1 MAIKE
6 RKQITGTTAQI
17 NAYEGHEGQIVW
29 DKEKKTL
36 VGMSGTAGKN
46 YPLAPKEYVDNEV
59 AKVNT
64 ELQETNAEVAKKQ
77 PKGDYATNAQLTAG
91 LAGKEDKGVCLP
103 LSGGTLTGPIFMAE
117 DNRINASTPENF
129 KGLEIVSGKAWTD
142 GAGLFLRSNS
152 ATGEGEA
159 GQWGLAAHHAS
170 PSAESLLIGR
180 VGHLLFDGAEV
191 ERSNEIFGSVI
202 EGGFYDVYR
211 YATGLQIIIAG
222 VTIPINQIGLTFTF
236 PRPFINQSYSIAAN
250 AFTAL
255 GDVAITW
262 ESGTTTSV
270 NLYRQS
276 YRGVYDF
283 ATYVKC
289 AFIGKW
295 K

>member
-29 DKEKKTL
+29 DKEKKTF

-59 AKVNT
+59 AKVNIELT
-64 ELQETNAEVAKKQ
+64 E
-77 PKGDYATNAQLTAG
+77 G
-91 LAGKEDKGVCLP
+91 LAGKEDKGTCLP
-103 LSGGTLTGPIFMAE
+103 LSGGTVTGPIFITE
-117 DNRINASTPENF
+117 DNHINAVTPENF
-129 KGLEIVSGKAWTD
+129 KGLELGGGRAWKD

-152 ATGEGEA
+152 ATGESESGR
-159 GQWGLAAHHAS
+159 WGLVAQNAAS
-170 PSAESLLIGR
+170 GAEGILIGQADNLWFN
-180 VGHLLFDGAEV
+180 GGLV
-191 ERSNEIFGSVI
+191 ERSNEIFGSAV

-222 VTIPINQIGLTFTF
+222 VVIPINQVSVTITF
-236 PRPFINQSYSIAAN
+236 PRPFIDSQYSIAAN
-250 AFTAL
+250 ALTSY
-255 GDVAITW
+255 GDVAVTCDLC
-262 ESGTTTSV
+262 TTTSIRLCRKAFSG
-270 NLYRQS
+270 NF
-276 YRGVYDF
+276 DF
-283 ATYVKC
+283 VTYVRC